1 MEIKYMLRWGLL
13 KWLLP
18 VYSVLLVLTWPQS
31 AFTVPVALFLL
42 WVPIRKKPAGKVLKW
57 LLPALLLVV
66 LLIFGIPGQNKLAC
80 EFDDGDQMVIRQNYR
95 YYPWVMYLRAYPWE
109 YSNNSPVYYKP
120 KGWIEGWRKVGNFG
134 KFIGFIGESDMNK
147 SYRLQ
152 YCSNFS
158 KIGGTVAFK
167 SSRYKLP
174 GIDWR
179 GWKDFSSKEALS
191 ELDKKMEEMELTREG
206 GSSFTQIDAST
217 LLRERPL
224 INNRGCCKF
233 KEYKGYP
240 PCLVQ
245 AVLQTYSHDGG
256 QTWDPLVLTEDSKL
270 YELGKPLYEQK
281 GVARP
286 ADWTEKP

>member
-1 MEIKYMLRWGLL
+1 MLRWGLL

-66 LLIFGIPGQNKLAC
+66 LLIFGIPKQNKLAC

-95 YYPWVMYLRAYPWE
+95 YYPWIMYLRAYPWE

-120 KGWIEGWRKVGNFG
+120 KGWIEGWRKVGNLG
-134 KFIGFIGESDMNK
+134 KVIGFIGESDMNK
-147 SYRLQ
+147 SYRLR

-158 KIGGTVAFK
+158 KMGETVAFQGI
-167 SSRYKLP
+167 RYKLP
-174 GIDWR
+174 GSDWQDTPYR
-179 GWKDFSSKEALS
+179 KNYFKKELS
-191 ELDKKMEEMELTREG
+191 ELDEKMKEMNLVTSIGLR
-206 GSSFTQIDAST
+206 FAQMDDST
-217 LLRERPL
+217 LLLEDPI
-224 INNRGCCKF
+224 INKKGCYPF
-233 KEYKGYP
+233 KEYKDHP
-240 PCLVQ
+240 PCGVQ

-256 QTWDPLVLTEDSKL
+256 QTWSPLVLTEDSKL

-286 ADWTEKP
+286 ADWTGKP